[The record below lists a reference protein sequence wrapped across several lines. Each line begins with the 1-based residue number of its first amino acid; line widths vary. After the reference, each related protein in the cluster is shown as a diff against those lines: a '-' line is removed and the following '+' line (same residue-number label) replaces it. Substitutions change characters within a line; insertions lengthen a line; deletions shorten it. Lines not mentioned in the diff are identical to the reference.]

1 MLDAVVQGVQFLR
14 GGGVHPITQD
24 RGQAAI
30 GFHNGSSAIS
40 VRNHPTTF
48 RPLQDRPGRP
58 AVARIRPPSGLQE
71 AQEAPSGGRGV
82 RSPQHPEKPSTAVLA
97 ARAAGCPQT
106 GVWGRE
112 VVRPPAFWF
121 ALPDDFSTSR
131 VISYARIGRG
141 FTSRRAGLTSPIT
154 R

>member
-82 RSPQHPEKPSTAVLA
+82 RSGSSVLIDNQSA
-97 ARAAGCPQT
+97 M
-106 GVWGRE
+106 VLSL
-112 VVRPPAFWF
+112 PAF
-121 ALPDDFSTSR
+121 ALPNEAF
-131 VISYARIGRG
+131 
-141 FTSRRAGLTSPIT
+141 
-154 R
+154 